1 MARRTAK
8 EASDPLLWIQNLVWR
23 KQYIMRGKVYGSIAN
38 GVFSRED
45 VVRSILNGRIIK
57 KQKDELKE
65 AVDGMKYVICGPS
78 PNGLAFETAGKIV
91 EFKDGT
97 KYVVITGYR
106 ST

>member
-8 EASDPLLWIQNLVWR
+8 EASDPLLWIQSLVWR
-23 KQYIMRGKVYGSIAN
+23 KQYRMSGKVQGKIAN

-45 VVRSILNGRIIK
+45 LAHSILNGRIIK

-65 AVDGMKYVICGPS
+65 AIDGKKYVICGPS

-91 EFKDGT
+91 EFEDGIQ
-97 KYVVITGYR
+97 YFIMTGYR
-106 ST
+106 RT